1 MSTRV
6 DLTKNFTINITG
18 IILYCWY
25 RLKCVKMY
33 LKQEYFEQV
42 AEFYFGKELHVSD
55 RFTVHHLNTV
65 FTAISI
71 TNTCYCEYSI
81 KTPDDGQ

>member
-18 IILYCWY
+18 IILYRWY

-42 AEFYFGKELHVSD
+42 AEFQL
-55 RFTVHHLNTV
+55 TV
-65 FTAISI
+65 FDCSKYL
-71 TNTCYCEYSI
+71 NCI
-81 KTPDDGQ
+81 KCHIIFSKKKK

>member
-42 AEFYFGKELHVSD
+42 AEFQL
-55 RFTVHHLNTV
+55 TV
-65 FTAISI
+65 FYLMCIGPCI
-71 TNTCYCEYSI
+71 ILIFE
-81 KTPDDGQ
+81 